1 MEVLPKRERLE
12 QARANEREANEKLN
26 KVKKK
31 VARLKAKLQKLTEEF
46 EAANQEKLEVI
57 AKAKKTTESLQL
69 AHRLINA
76 LSNENARWVQELKDL
91 KEKEKVLIGDV
102 LLAAAFVSYAGGFDI
117 TYRRVNIFLTYLTP
131 C

>member
-1 MEVLPKRERLE
+1 MEVLPKRLRLE
-12 QARANEREANEKLN
+12 EARANEREANEKLN